1 MSEYCVIMAG
11 GAGTRFWPV
20 SRADQPKQFLD
31 LTTKGKSFLRI
42 TFDRMRNL
50 FPVENILV
58 VSHHRYAQTVQQQL
72 PDLKIANLLLEPY
85 SRDTAPAVAYA
96 TFTLL
101 SRDPE
106 AVFIT
111 VPADLT
117 LSDEAAFRSYVRQ
130 ALDFAATGRA
140 LICIGAIPER
150 PVISCGYIQVASTPK
165 GKPVKV
171 KTFTE
176 APPLHLAQR
185 FVDSGEFLLDTGMM
199 VAKASVVKSEME
211 KYATEVSDFWKG
223 WDLETTYA
231 GCPRISLSDAL
242 LDHTNN
248 AWVLPAAFGWTAIED
263 WETLYRFLPS
273 RDRRENALYTHG
285 KTIVEGSR
293 RNIVISSEKDKLIA
307 VHGLDDFVI
316 VDSGDVLMICPRK
329 EAELSDFIAR
339 LGLPEFEK
347 YR

>member
-11 GAGTRFWPV
+11 GSGTRFWPV
-20 SRADQPKQFLD
+20 SRSDQPKQFLD
-31 LTTKGKSFLRI
+31 LSTKGKSFLRI
-42 TFDRMRNL
+42 TFDRMRGI

-58 VSHHRYAQTVQQQL
+58 VTHHRYAQIVQRQL
-72 PDLKIANLLLEPY
+72 PELKTANLLLEPY
-85 SRDTAPAVAYA
+85 SRDTAPAMVYA
-96 TFTLL
+96 CLTLL

-106 AVFIT
+106 AVFVS

-117 LSDEAAFRSYVRQ
+117 LSDETAFRNSIRE
-130 ALDFAATGRA
+130 ALGFAASSGA
-140 LICIGAIPER
+140 LISIGAVPDR
-150 PVISCGYIQVASTPK
+150 PVTSCGYIQLSSAPK

-176 APPLHLAQR
+176 APPASIAQR
-185 FVDSGEFLLDTGMM
+185 FVQSGEFLLDTGILT
-199 VAKASVVKSEME
+199 ARATILKSEME
-211 KYATEVSDFWKG
+211 RHAVELSDFWKG
-223 WDLETTYA
+223 WDLEKTYA
-231 GCPRISLSDAL
+231 GCPRISLSEAL

-248 AWVLPAAFGWTAIED
+248 AWVLSADFGWTAIED

-273 RDRRENALYTHG
+273 RDRRENAVYTRG
-285 KTIVEGSR
+285 KALIEGSH
-293 RNIVISSEKDKLIA
+293 RNIVIGSEKDKLIA